1 MAEKFKFDVVIGN
14 PPYQEDTDNNRDS
27 PIYHL
32 FMEEAYKLSNK
43 VSLIT
48 PGRFL
53 FNVGQTPAN
62 WNKKMLSDE
71 HLKVVY
77 YEQNSSKI
85 FPNTDIKGGI
95 AITYRD
101 VNKKLGPIDT
111 FTNFEELSTI
121 LQKVLRNKEVFK
133 SLNSLLYGNSTY
145 KFTDELYKEFPH
157 FLDRVS
163 SAEKKS
169 VGSNV
174 FSKFSEIFFNKKQ
187 NENDIQVYGRENN
200 QRIFKWTKRKYIQ
213 NHPNLEKYKVLLP
226 GANGSGAIG
235 EVLST
240 PLIGEPLIGY
250 TQTFISFGAF
260 DNKREAENLLKY
272 IKTKFSRVMLG
283 TLKITQ
289 NNKTKETWANVPL
302 QDFTDQSDVPWH
314 LTIPEIDQYLYQ
326 KYGLSQEEI
335 DFIEEKVKA
344 ME

>member
-121 LQKVLRNKEVFK
+121 LQKVLRNKEVFN

-145 KFTDELYKEFPH
+145 KFTDELYKDFPN
-157 FLDRVS
+157 FLDRIS
-163 SAEKKS
+163 LAEKKS

-174 FSKFSEIFFNKKQ
+174 FSKFPEIFYSKRQ
-187 NENDIQVYGRENN
+187 NTDDVQIYGRENN
-200 QRIFKWTKRKYIQ
+200 QRIFKWVKKKYIQ
-213 NHPNLEKYKVLLP
+213 KHPNLDKYKVLVP
-226 GANGSGAIG
+226 GVNGSGAIG

-240 PLIGEPLIGY
+240 PLIGKPLIGY

-260 DNKREAENLLKY
+260 DNRIEAENLLKY
-272 IKTKFSRVMLG
+272 IKTKFARVMLG
-283 TLKITQ
+283 TLKVTQ

-302 QDFTDQSDVPWH
+302 QDFTLNSDINWSQS
-314 LTIPEIDQYLYQ
+314 ISEIDQQLYK
-326 KYGLSQEEI
+326 KYGLSQDEI